1 MAHTVTIS
9 VARYA
14 RMCARID
21 YLADQVREL
30 TAANCVYMQTF
41 SDQMDRIADL
51 EKAVDTLVGPV
62 IEAIVHAPAADARD
76 SATDYVI

>member
-1 MAHTVTIS
+1 VAGTVTIS

-21 YLADQVREL
+21 FLADQVREL

-51 EKAVDTLVGPV
+51 ENSVETLVAPV
-62 IEAIVHAPAADARD
+62 IQVILYTPAEDMP
-76 SATDYVI
+76 DYVI

>member
-1 MAHTVTIS
+1 VAGTVTIS

-21 YLADQVREL
+21 FLADQVREL

-51 EKAVDTLVGPV
+51 ENSVETLVAPV
-62 IEAIVHAPAADARD
+62 IQVILYAPAEHDC
-76 SATDYVI
+76 DYVI

>member
-1 MAHTVTIS
+1 
-9 VARYA
+9 
-14 RMCARID
+14 MCARID
-21 YLADQVREL
+21 FLADQVREL

-51 EKAVDTLVGPV
+51 EAAVDTLVAPV
-62 IEAIVHAPAADARD
+62 IEVILQAPAEDARE

>member
-1 MAHTVTIS
+1 MAGTVTIS

-21 YLADQVREL
+21 FLADQVREL

-51 EKAVDTLVGPV
+51 ENSVETLVAPV
-62 IEAIVHAPAADARD
+62 IQVILQKPPAMDD
-76 SATDYVI
+76 DYVI